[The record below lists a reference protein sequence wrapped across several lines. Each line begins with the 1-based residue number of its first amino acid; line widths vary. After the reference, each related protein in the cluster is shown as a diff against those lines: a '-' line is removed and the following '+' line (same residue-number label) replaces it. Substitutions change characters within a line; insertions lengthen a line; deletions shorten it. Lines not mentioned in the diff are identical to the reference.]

1 MSTLERAIEIA
12 TQAHKGQLDK
22 AGNEYIGHPLRVMEA
37 GKTTEEKILGVL
49 HDDDRFRRRHDL
61 LFGMGHFRHLQW
73 SDDDPQ
79 PDRCGQPVASGHQD
93 HQQLRCPQHQ
103 GRRCSARSVLRSRH
117 CGRTEGSGRLIENLK
132 GRTEMV
138 RPSVFYGYIL

>member
-49 HDDDRFRRRHDL
+49 HDVVED
-61 LFGMGHFRHLQW
+61 
-73 SDDDPQ
+73 S
-79 PDRCGQPVASGHQD
+79 
-93 HQQLRCPQHQ
+93 
-103 GRRCSARSVLRSRH
+103 
-117 CGRTEGSGRLIENLK
+117 N
-132 GRTEMV
+132 
-138 RPSVFYGYIL
+138 